1 MVEINRLGLDKSQ
14 QLQNIGNED
23 FKELKDTVSGLPSLM
38 TRVST
43 NINDI
48 KKPVGSSID
57 IGSNDYGNMDNN
69 AVSAR
74 IVGLRQLNLTQ
85 KKQGRYDN
93 FRFNSPSPGEML
105 NNQSE
110 FSLSQSL
117 GQNSKLKQETSTK
130 Q

>member
-14 QLQNIGNED
+14 QLQNIGNEH
-23 FKELKDTVSGLPSLM
+23 FKEVKDTVSGLPSLM

-74 IVGLRQLNLTQ
+74 IVGLR
-85 KKQGRYDN
+85 
-93 FRFNSPSPGEML
+93 
-105 NNQSE
+105 
-110 FSLSQSL
+110 
-117 GQNSKLKQETSTK
+117 
-130 Q
+130 